1 MAYEKQNFADGQ
13 VLKAENLN
21 HIEDGIKE
29 IEKNYIPISGSDN
42 VSPTFDIVIANK
54 VIGRCIN
61 NGYLSS

>member
-13 VLKAENLN
+13 VLKAKNLN

-42 VSPTFDIVIANK
+42 VSQTFDVVTANK
-54 VIGRCIN
+54 VVGAV
-61 NGYLSS
+61 YQ

>member
-29 IEKNYIPISGSDN
+29 IKKNYIPISGSGN
-42 VSPTFDIVIANK
+42 VSPTFDIVTANK
-54 VIGRCIN
+54 VIGAV
-61 NGYLSS
+61 YA